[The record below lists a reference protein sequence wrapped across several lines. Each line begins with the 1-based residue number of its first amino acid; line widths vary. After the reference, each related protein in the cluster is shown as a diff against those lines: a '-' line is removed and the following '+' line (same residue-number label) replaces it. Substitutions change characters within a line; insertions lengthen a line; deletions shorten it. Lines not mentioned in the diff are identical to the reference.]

1 MGICT
6 LYLAI
11 SPAVLTMAL
20 LVASGLEMLLQPW
33 LLHTDLINLSYVQGL
48 VIVRPEMYISAAIQ
62 YAFC

>member
-11 SPAVLTMAL
+11 SLAVLTMAL
-20 LVASGLEMLLQPW
+20 LVTSGLEMLLQLW

-48 VIVRPEMYISAAIQ
+48 VIVSPEMYISAAMQ